1 MKARTKPMRA
11 RASARAAPMMKF
23 VNRRPPTSGWR
34 AVPTQQP
41 EAEGGPTDPAVAG
54 EADAEA
60 GADGGQAIAD
70 ELQRSNDEYSF
81 HSFLL

>member
-1 MKARTKPMRA
+1 
-11 RASARAAPMMKF
+11 MMKF

-34 AVPTQQP
+34 AVPTQQLDGVRNQP
-41 EAEGGPTDPAVAG
+41 APPRGLGAGPREPAVAG
-54 EADAEA
+54 DADAEA

>member
-23 VNRRPPTSGWR
+23 VEQIITPTGL
-34 AVPTQQP
+34 A
-41 EAEGGPTDPAVAG
+41 GGAHAAAVAG
-54 EADAEA
+54 DADAEA

>member
-1 MKARTKPMRA
+1 
-11 RASARAAPMMKF
+11 MMKF
-23 VNRRPPTSGWR
+23 VKQTATHLGL
-34 AVPTQQP
+34 A
-41 EAEGGPTDPAVAG
+41 GGAHAAAVAG
-54 EADAEA
+54 DADAEA

>member
-1 MKARTKPMRA
+1 
-11 RASARAAPMMKF
+11 MMKF
-23 VNRRPPTSGWR
+23 VNRRPPTGL
-34 AVPTQQP
+34 A
-41 EAEGGPTDPAVAG
+41 GGAHAAAVAG
-54 EADAEA
+54 DADAEA

>member
-1 MKARTKPMRA
+1 
-11 RASARAAPMMKF
+11 MMKF

-34 AVPTQQP
+34 A
-41 EAEGGPTDPAVAG
+41 AAVAG
-54 EADAEA
+54 DADAEA